1 MAKNETIKTNT
12 QTAGHLL
19 KILSWLVFFIAGVM
33 VLSVLAV
40 DLMAPEYE
48 SPNSTFWPIMLA
60 CFAFGALLLFIA
72 KALHSHLQ
80 WARYMA
86 AFISVIS
93 LVAFPIGTFMGLF
106 ILNYLRKG
114 WDEA

>member
-1 MAKNETIKTNT
+1 MAKSETIKTNT

-40 DLMAPEYE
+40 DVMAPEYE

-60 CFAFGALLLFIA
+60 SFAFGAWLLFTA
-72 KALHSHLQ
+72 KALHHHYQ

-93 LVAFPIGTFMGLF
+93 LVAFPVGTFMGLF

>member
-1 MAKNETIKTNT
+1 MTENVSIKTNT

-19 KILSWLVFFIAGVM
+19 KILSWLVFFIIGVM

-48 SPNSTFWPIMLA
+48 SPNSSFWPIMLA
-60 CFAFGALLLFIA
+60 SFAIGAWLLITA
-72 KALHSHLQ
+72 KALHHHRQ

-93 LVAFPIGTFMGLF
+93 LIAFPVGTFMGLF